1 MKYSRTDVTKIQ
13 LSNSV
18 VQMMITT
25 GVQLT
30 LSPQNNKTALISSL
44 TT

>member
-18 VQMMITT
+18 MQMMITT

-30 LSPQNNKTALISSL
+30 LSPQNNKTAQISSL